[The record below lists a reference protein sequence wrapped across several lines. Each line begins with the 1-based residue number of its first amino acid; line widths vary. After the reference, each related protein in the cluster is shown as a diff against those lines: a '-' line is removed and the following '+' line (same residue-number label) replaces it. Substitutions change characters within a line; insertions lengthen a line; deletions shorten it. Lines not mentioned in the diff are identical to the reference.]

1 MGIKNNLL
9 RHYIGRIFLPLVLL
23 IFFSVSLCVLSEEK
37 SSPSALDKGGWVGN
51 VEKQTDG
58 KMGFADFLTI
68 YHSYFRTKKED
79 KRLNEKGN
87 ELQAKLELE
96 KGKIAELEK
105 KMNSGILSET
115 EKGKLNKEMEDTKM
129 QVSKKIQEFNLEI
142 ESDRRKT
149 IDKLIEELREKI
161 SNFGKGKG
169 YSMIFDKNELI
180 FSDTSF
186 DLTKEIVDYINKE
199 SSK

>member
-9 RHYIGRIFLPLVLL
+9 QHHVGGIFLPLVLL
-23 IFFSVSLCVLSEEK
+23 IFFSVSLCILSEEK
-37 SSPSALDKGGWVGN
+37 SSPPTPRRNVGAGN

-58 KMGFADFLTI
+58 KIGFADFLTI
-68 YHSYFRTKKED
+68 YHSYSRTEEED
-79 KRLNEKGN
+79 ERLKEKGN
-87 ELQAKLELE
+87 EIQAKLDLE

-115 EKGKLNKEMEDTKM
+115 EKGKLSKEMEEVKM
-129 QVSKKIQEFNLEI
+129 QVNKKIQEFNLEI

-161 SNFGKGKG
+161 SNFGKEKS
-169 YSMIFDKNELI
+169 YSMILDKNELI

-186 DLTKEIVDYINKE
+186 DLTKEIVNYINKE
-199 SSK
+199 SSE